1 MENYKINEV
10 RLTTTMFFSGRCDL
24 AFMVDAS
31 SNVNGKG
38 NFQLVK
44 NFVSNMLNSFS
55 LGGDVRYG
63 LIVFSDKV
71 EVNLWLRLSEIQIF
85 ISLHIFLH
93 SIFALLRSISLM
105 FSK

>member
-1 MENYKINEV
+1 MKDTVSKQGKLQNNGV

-31 SNVNGKG
+31 SNINGKG

-71 EVNLWLRLSEIQIF
+71 EVNL
-85 ISLHIFLH
+85 
-93 SIFALLRSISLM
+93 
-105 FSK
+105 